1 MWRRRRRP
9 ESSEYPRK
17 ERSSKFLEGHLR
29 AFPDRAAFV
38 TLWFLNL
45 SEMAREENLERVKR
59 SFGRRYP
66 IGLEDEEYETVY
78 ARLERDGLV
87 ESVGGRPRL
96 TDGGSEELRR
106 LAEMPVTYTGWT
118 GRRSMNAR
126 KFDWFAE
133 GL

>member
-1 MWRRRRRP
+1 
-9 ESSEYPRK
+9 
-17 ERSSKFLEGHLR
+17 
-29 AFPDRAAFV
+29 
-38 TLWFLNL
+38 
-45 SEMAREENLERVKR
+45 MAREENLERVKR